1 MASEFSY
8 RLEPLLEQKEELKKD
23 AERELG
29 ESQKELESQ
38 QATLRSLQQALQ
50 ALVEKRQQMRRELL
64 SKPADGL
71 ALNAMKVQERVE
83 YAKAVA
89 LQIEDAQGDVNA
101 QRSVV
106 DQCETRVQEAKKQVQ
121 AATREVEILQK
132 HRAKQEERFV
142 RELRE
147 KEDLELDEIGNVLY
161 MTRRRSS

>member
-1 MASEFSY
+1 
-8 RLEPLLEQKEELKKD
+8 
-23 AERELG
+23 
-29 ESQKELESQ
+29 
-38 QATLRSLQQALQ
+38 
-50 ALVEKRQQMRRELL
+50 MRRELL
-64 SKPADGL
+64 SKPADGV

-83 YAKAVA
+83 YARAVA
-89 LQIEDAQGDVNA
+89 LQIEDAQGDVNS

-106 DQCETRVQEAKKQVQ
+106 DQCETRVREAKKQVQ

-161 MTRRRSS
+161 MTRRRSI

>member
-8 RLEPLLEQKEELKKD
+8 RLEPLLEQKEEIKKD
-23 AERELG
+23 AERDLG

-38 QATLRSLQQALQ
+38 QATLRSLQHALQ

-64 SKPADGL
+64 SKPADGA

-89 LQIEDAQGDVNA
+89 LQIEDAQGDVNS

-106 DQCETRVQEAKKQVQ
+106 DQCEARVREAKKQVQ

-132 HRAKQEERFV
+132 HRSKQEERFV

-147 KEDLELDEIGNVLY
+147 KEALELDEIGNVLY
-161 MTRRRSS
+161 MTRRRSI